1 MPRMIRV
8 TLSDEQRIDLNHRLR
23 APTTAPRVRE
33 RLEMVR
39 LSSLGHSIPA
49 IAHALDLHQ
58 QTVRKYLKL
67 FLAHGMEALSDRP
80 RSGRPRVVTD
90 EHLAALTAL
99 LDTAADGERTWTAPQ
114 LVAWL
119 SEQFGIT
126 VSAGWLTDLL
136 KTRRYRWKRT
146 YRSIRHKQSNA
157 TLQHR
162 KRADLETLNL

>member
-1 MPRMIRV
+1 MPRTIRV
-8 TLSDEQRIDLNHRLR
+8 LLSDDQRADLNRRLR

-39 LSSLGHSIPA
+39 LSSLGHTIPV
-49 IAHALDLHQ
+49 IARTLGLHH

-67 FLAHGMEALSDRP
+67 FQTSGIDALADRP

-90 EHLAALTAL
+90 QHLTALTAL
-99 LDTAADGERTWTAPQ
+99 LDTAANGERTWTAPQ

-119 SEQFGIT
+119 HDQFAIT
-126 VSAGWLTDLL
+126 VSAGWLAELL
-136 KTRRYRWKRT
+136 KTRHYRWKRT
-146 YRSIRHKQSNA
+146 YRSVRHKQSNA

>member
-8 TLSDEQRIDLNHRLR
+8 TLNDEQRSDVNRHLR

-49 IAHALDLHQ
+49 IARVLDVHH

-67 FLAHGMEALSDRP
+67 FLVDGIPAVADRP

-99 LDTAADGERTWTAPQ
+99 LDTAAQGERTWTAPQ

-119 SEQFGIT
+119 HEQFAIT
-126 VSAGWLTDLL
+126 VSAGWLAELL

-146 YRSIRHKQSNA
+146 YRSVRHKQSNSA
-157 TLQHR
+157 LQHR